1 MRAGLLSGLALV
13 GACVAAGCGTST
25 AVTTRTV
32 VAQRVVVKIT
42 APVRA
47 GEANGSSV
55 LVTGTVDPADATV
68 DVAGQ
73 PATVS
78 GGRFTARA
86 SVATSGRTTIEAI
99 AHALGRSP
107 GASAVVIVRQSA
119 AAQAGSVSRLG
130 SSGLGQGTGSAPNLT
145 SCGAGVSAGPGTSCG
160 FARNVQAAYMMGAGA
175 GSYEVF
181 SPTTKM
187 KYTMT
192 CRASGVGL
200 VCTGGNG
207 ASVYLLR

>member
-1 MRAGLLSGLALV
+1 MRAGLLSGLALL
-13 GACVAAGCGTST
+13 GACAAAGCGTAT

-47 GEANGSSV
+47 GQTNGSSV

-73 PATVS
+73 PAKVS
-78 GGRFTARA
+78 GGMFTARA

-99 AHALGRSP
+99 ANALGRSP
-107 GASAVVIVRQSA
+107 GASAVVIVRQNA
-119 AAQAGSVSRLG
+119 ATQAASVSRLE

-145 SCGAGVSAGPGTSCG
+145 SCGAGVSAGPGTSCA
-160 FARNVQAAYMMGAGA
+160 FARNVQAAYIGAGA

-192 CRASGVGL
+192 CRASGAGL